1 MQQMTT
7 RHLGIDLAN
16 TVDSEQGLPEAL
28 GLPPR
33 LSRLDRAGWMQD
45 ENKNPQI
52 WASSDMET
60 LSLWNTEVRRKIG
73 LNSRY

>member
-16 TVDSEQGLPEAL
+16 TVDFEQGLPEAL

-33 LSRLDRAGWMQD
+33 LSRLDKAGWMQ
-45 ENKNPQI
+45 N
-52 WASSDMET
+52 
-60 LSLWNTEVRRKIG
+60 LLWLRK
-73 LNSRY
+73 LCQY